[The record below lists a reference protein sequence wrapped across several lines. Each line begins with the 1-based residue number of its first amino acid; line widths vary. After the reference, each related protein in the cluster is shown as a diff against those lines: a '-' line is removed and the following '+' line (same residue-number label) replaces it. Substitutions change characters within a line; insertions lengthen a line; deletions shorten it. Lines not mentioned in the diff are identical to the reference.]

1 MNKQEITAIV
11 TATFP
16 ASLPANQKVAA
27 SMQLDPQ
34 LGTVTQQQ
42 VPINESWV
50 IDDVYVSASQTPDA
64 ILEFKKNLYT
74 SLVRTNPINTLLVSN
89 PSRPKIA
96 KKVLGK
102 GDILTIEAQ
111 NLAAVGTAGATITVY
126 VTLVRFMS

>member
-16 ASLPANQKVAA
+16 AGLPANQKVAA

-50 IDDVYVSASQTPDA
+50 IDDVYVSESQTPDA

-89 PSRPKIA
+89 PSRPKVA

-111 NLAAVGTAGATITVY
+111 NLAEIGTEDATITVY

>member
-16 ASLPANQKVAA
+16 ANLPANQKVAA

-64 ILEFKKNLYT
+64 ILDFKKNLYT